1 MKSLIPLSLL
11 SLAART
17 HAFGLKEPTSALL
30 TKYASDIA
38 KLKEEAQAVVGD
50 ISTAP
55 YNNDVFYLRY
65 CLDDKG
71 TDALKENLA
80 WRLGEGKEICASAL
94 AAFEKATE
102 VPDKWD
108 NDAVRDAAPFGSSI
122 NKYITPSGCL
132 ITSTTQG
139 DMLYIVRAG
148 KINDAEMMSVVS
160 VENMVD
166 FLAYGKE
173 VVSLVA
179 NDRSLKTDKVVY
191 LITVN
196 DLKGLDIIG
205 GDDTFR
211 KALSASSKQATK
223 LYPGLKGP
231 TLIFN
236 LPRLLSQL
244 VKIFTPLFPKEVAAR
259 LKFERG
265 PLEKVEELVDV
276 NYGGKFREEFMDDV
290 NRLCY

>member
-1 MKSLIPLSLL
+1 M
-11 SLAART
+11 
-17 HAFGLKEPTSALL
+17 HNF
-30 TKYASDIA
+30 
-38 KLKEEAQAVVGD
+38 
-50 ISTAP
+50 
-55 YNNDVFYLRY
+55 
-65 CLDDKG
+65 
-71 TDALKENLA
+71 
-80 WRLGEGKEICASAL
+80 
-94 AAFEKATE
+94 
-102 VPDKWD
+102 
-108 NDAVRDAAPFGSSI
+108 
-122 NKYITPSGCL
+122 
-132 ITSTTQG
+132 
-139 DMLYIVRAG
+139 
-148 KINDAEMMSVVS
+148 
-160 VENMVD
+160 ENMVD